1 MSLAIAIL
9 ERIMQKQSGFTLIEL
24 LLVLAIIGI
33 ISAIAVPALLGQRER
48 ARMQATKDNTT
59 SVIADLTS
67 TLGEL
72 SDPPSERKTG
82 LPTTLY
88 DGTAGMNQT
97 KATDAITA
105 VMAKTNFNTA
115 KNPYG
120 SGPAYIAT
128 AKGTVSGAVY
138 LDATTANTTT
148 DPVITVTGVFMNSKG
163 VQDTL
168 AKTVAVN

>member
-1 MSLAIAIL
+1 MK
-9 ERIMQKQSGFTLIEL
+9 RQSGFTLIEL

-59 SVIADLTS
+59 ACIADLTS

-72 SDPPSERKTG
+72 SDPPSERKTALG
-82 LPTTLY
+82 TTLY
-88 DGTAGMNQT
+88 DGTAGSNKI
-97 KATDAITA
+97 KADDAITS
-105 VMAKTNFNTA
+105 VMGKTNFKTA

-120 SGPAYIAT
+120 SGDAYIADV
-128 AKGTVSGAVY
+128 ASTVSGAVY
-138 LDATTANTTT
+138 LDSKTANTVV

-163 VQDTL
+163 TQDTL
-168 AKTVAVN
+168 AKTVSVN